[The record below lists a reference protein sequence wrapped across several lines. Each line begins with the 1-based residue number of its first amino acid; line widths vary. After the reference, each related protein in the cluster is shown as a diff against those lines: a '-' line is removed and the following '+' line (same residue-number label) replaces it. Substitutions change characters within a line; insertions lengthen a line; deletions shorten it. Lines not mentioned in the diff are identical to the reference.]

1 MGLPPMNYLALSR
14 TAGSFMLKI
23 NKLETGLFSSLLFI
37 SKSRRCTSH
46 ALLCFPSSMVD
57 AKQTIRDMSLLG
69 GGGGSKE
76 KTGNHV
82 YKFINMNCTNMP
94 HEMND

>member
-1 MGLPPMNYLALSR
+1 MGLPPMNYLTLPR

-23 NKLETGLFSSLLFI
+23 NKLETRLFSSLLFI

-57 AKQTIRDMSLLG
+57 AKQTIRNMSLLG
-69 GGGGSKE
+69 GKDQKKKQEIMFTSLL
-76 KTGNHV
+76 T
-82 YKFINMNCTNMP
+82 
-94 HEMND
+94 

>member
-1 MGLPPMNYLALSR
+1 
-14 TAGSFMLKI
+14 MLKI

-69 GGGGSKE
+69 GGGGDQKKKQEIMFTSLL
-76 KTGNHV
+76 T
-82 YKFINMNCTNMP
+82 
-94 HEMND
+94 

>member
-1 MGLPPMNYLALSR
+1 
-14 TAGSFMLKI
+14 MLKI
-23 NKLETGLFSSLLFI
+23 NKLETGLFSRLLFI

-69 GGGGSKE
+69 GKIKRKNRKSCLQ
-76 KTGNHV
+76 V
-82 YKFINMNCTNMP
+82 Y
-94 HEMND
+94 